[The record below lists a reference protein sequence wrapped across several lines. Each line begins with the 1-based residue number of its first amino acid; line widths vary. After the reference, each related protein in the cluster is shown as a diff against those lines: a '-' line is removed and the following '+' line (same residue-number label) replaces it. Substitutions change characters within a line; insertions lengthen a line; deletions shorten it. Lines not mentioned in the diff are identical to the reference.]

1 MLGLMQRRE
10 LLISSIIV
18 HAARH
23 HGAGEVVSRR
33 ENGALVRT
41 TYAAV
46 EQRARLLMGLLGEM
60 GVKFGDRVATLAM
73 NSDRHLELYY
83 AISGMGA
90 VCHTINPRLSV
101 EDIGYIIGHAEDG
114 LLFVDPCFLPLA
126 AAAAAKVPGVL
137 RGIVVLG
144 DEAEIKPCALP
155 PGVALHAYETLLA
168 QANHAPDWPVFDENT
183 ASGLCYTSGTTGK
196 PKGVLYSHR
205 SSLLHAFAVCL
216 PDVIGLRATARILPV
231 VPMFH
236 VNAWGLPYAAPM
248 TGACLLMPGRH
259 LDPVSVLHLMNQ
271 ERADCAVG
279 VPTVWLALLAHM
291 RATAERFDTL
301 KRVMSGGAALPRAL
315 VEGFAELGVHAF
327 QGWGMTETSPV
338 VTLNAPKPAT
348 ANLSGEAALDHA
360 LKQGRALYG
369 VDLRVLGGDGAEVPW
384 DGQSPGEVFCGGHW
398 IASGYFR
405 HESNPLSDDGWLPTG
420 DVAVMD
426 EDGYLKLTDRSKDLI
441 KSGGEWISSIEL
453 ENIAVSHPDVAE
465 AAAIAIPDEKWGER
479 PLVIVVPRVG
489 KTPDPEAIRAFF
501 AGKVARFAVPDRV
514 AVTEEL
520 PHGATGKILKTELRR
535 IYLTTGE

>member
-41 TYAAV
+41 TYAEV
-46 EQRARLLMGLLGEM
+46 ELRARKLMGILAEL

-90 VCHTINPRLSV
+90 VCHTINPRLSMD
-101 EDIGYIIGHAEDG
+101 DIGYILGHAEDG
-114 LLFVDPCFLPLA
+114 LLFVDPGFLPLA
-126 AAAAAKVPGVL
+126 VGAAAKAPGVV
-137 RGIVVLG
+137 RAIVVLG
-144 DEAEIKPCALP
+144 EEAEIKPGPPP
-155 PGVALHAYETLLA
+155 PGVRLHAYETLLA
-168 QANHAPDWPVFDENT
+168 QANIAPDWPVFDENT
-183 ASGLCYTSGTTGK
+183 ASGLCYTSGTTGR

-205 SSLLHAFAVCL
+205 SSLLHAFAVAL
-216 PDVIGLRATARILPV
+216 PDVVGLRATSRVLPV

-248 TGACLLMPGRH
+248 TGATLLMPGRQ
-259 LDPVSVLHLMNQ
+259 LDPVAVLHLINV
-271 ERADCAVG
+271 ERADVAVG
-279 VPTVWLALLAHM
+279 VPTVWNALLAHM
-291 RATAERFDTL
+291 RATGERFDTL

-348 ANLSGEAALDHA
+348 ADQSGAVALDHA
-360 LKQGRALYG
+360 CKQGRALFG
-369 VDLRVLGGDGAEVPW
+369 ADVRVLGGDGEVPW
-384 DGQSPGEVFCGGHW
+384 DGRTPGEVSCAGHW

-405 HESNPLSDDGWLPTG
+405 HESEILSRDGWLPTG
-420 DVAVMD
+420 DVGVIDAN
-426 EDGYLKLTDRSKDLI
+426 GYLKLTDRGKDLI

-465 AAAIAIPDEKWGER
+465 AAAIAVPDDKWGER
-479 PLVIVVPRVG
+479 PLVIVVPRTG
-489 KTPDPEAIRAFF
+489 KTPDPEAIRAWF
-501 AGKVARFAVPDRV
+501 AGRVAKYAMPDRV
-514 AVTEEL
+514 AIAEEL
-520 PHGATGKILKTELRR
+520 PHGATGKVLKTELRR
-535 IYLTTGE
+535 LYLAPTE